1 MRLIVVAGATA
12 GISLAIAKRFA
23 KGGGQVA
30 ILARDSGRLDDAKR
44 LLKPHC
50 GNVIALP
57 VDVTDPVAVD
67 VAADRAASEL
77 GDVDA
82 WVNYAM
88 STVIGRAGTITLPR
102 DLFKV
107 TTTGGLHGFGGLA
120 GFGISRGLPR
130 FLR

>member
-1 MRLIVVAGATA
+1 MRSIVVAGATA
-12 GISLAIAKRFA
+12 GIGLAIAKRFA
-23 KGGGQVA
+23 KRGGHVA
-30 ILARDSGRLDDAKR
+30 ILARVSGRRDDAKH

-57 VDVTDPVAVD
+57 LDVTDPVAVD
-67 VAADRAASEL
+67 VAADRAATAL
-77 GDVDA
+77 GGVDA
-82 WVNYAM
+82 WVTYAM
-88 STVIGRAGTITLPR
+88 STVIGRADAITLPR

-107 TTTGGLHGFGGLA
+107 TATGGLNGFGGLA